1 MLLAVL
7 SGFILCAL
15 APWLTRSFG
24 ERAGWLLALLPAA
37 LFVYFLTWVP
47 AIADGESVIITYPW
61 IPGLD
66 VNLSFLVDGLSLLF
80 ALLISGIGTF
90 IIIYAGGYLHGHEYL
105 PRFYAIMF
113 AFMASMLGLVVSDNI
128 ITLFVFW
135 ELTSITSYML
145 IGFNHEDK
153 NARWYALQGLIV
165 TVAGGLALLAGLVM
179 LAVAAGGE
187 YTLSGILAAEDMHA
201 APFFTGMLLAILFGT
216 FTKSAQVPF
225 HFWLPNAM
233 AAPTPVSAFLHS
245 ATMVKAGVYLMARL
259 NPAMAESDLWF
270 YMLGI
275 FGALTMLTGSVM
287 ALRSTGVKAILAY
300 TTIMALGTLTMLI
313 GIGTEGAIIAA
324 MTFLLAHALY
334 KAALFMLAGALDHET
349 GTKDVTKMGGLRH
362 VMPITFIAACV
373 AALSLAGLPPLFGF
387 IAKELMFEATLGARG
402 GMAVFTATLAVLSA
416 IMIVAMAAVFALR
429 PFTGARK
436 ETPKT
441 PHEAPPSM
449 LAGPVVLAGLS
460 LIFGLA
466 GFIPAMAIVQP
477 AVAAVFGAELSVE
490 LYLWHGINAPLMMSI
505 LAVILGLVLFWKWDT
520 VLDGFK
526 RLTFIDRFGAERGYE
541 RFMDAIVWV
550 AEWQTRILQNG
561 YMSNYLLVIVLT
573 IVGLTGWTLLGHTD
587 TPMPLALADVNLYEA
602 VVAALVVAG
611 AVFASVTR
619 SRLGAVATLGI
630 VGFGIALIYV
640 LFSAPDLG
648 TTQIMVETLTVI
660 LLVLVL
666 FRLPEFIN
674 YSSAGTRV
682 RDAAVAL
689 SLGGLMT
696 LLILAVNDATVAE
709 PISDTL
715 VAWSEPEGHGRN
727 IVNVIL
733 VDFRAL
739 DTLGEIFVIGLAA
752 IGVYAMI
759 RFRAEDK
766 AQ

>member
-7 SGFILCAL
+7 SGFILCTL

-24 ERAGWLLALLPAA
+24 DRAGWLLSLLPAA
-37 LFVYFLTWVP
+37 LFIYFLTWIP
-47 AIADGESVIITYPW
+47 TIAQGEAVIIHYPW

-66 VNLSFLVDGLSLLF
+66 INMSFLVDGLSLLF

-90 IIIYAGGYLHGHEYL
+90 IIIYAGGYLHGHKDL

-113 AFMASMLGLVVSDNI
+113 AFMASMLGLVLSDNI
-128 ITLFVFW
+128 IALFVFW
-135 ELTSITSYML
+135 ELTSVTSYLL
-145 IGFNHEDK
+145 IGFLHEDK
-153 NARWYALQGLIV
+153 DNRWFALQGLLV
-165 TVAGGLALLAGLVM
+165 TVVGGLALLAGLLM

-187 YTLSGILAAEDMHA
+187 YTLSGILAAEDIHA
-201 APFFTGMLLAILFGT
+201 YPFYTGMVLAILLGT

-245 ATMVKAGVYLMARL
+245 ATMVKAGVFLMARL
-259 NPAMAESDLWF
+259 NPSVGGTDLWF
-270 YMLGI
+270 YALGI

-287 ALRSTGVKAILAY
+287 ALRSTGLKAILAY
-300 TTIMALGTLTMLI
+300 TTVMALGTLTMLI
-313 GIGTEGAIIAA
+313 GIGTEQAIIAA

-349 GTKDVTKMGGLRH
+349 GTKDVTKMGGLRQ
-362 VMPITFIAACV
+362 VMPITFLAACL

-387 IAKELMFEATLGARG
+387 IGKELMFEATLGAG
-402 GMAVFTATLAVLSA
+402 GALAAFTSLLALLSA

-429 PFTGARK
+429 PFTGRRK

-441 PHEAPPSM
+441 PHEAPLSM
-449 LAGPVVLAGLS
+449 LIGPVTLATLGLV
-460 LIFGLA
+460 FGLF
-466 GFIPAMAIVQP
+466 GFLPAAALVGP
-477 AVAAVFGAELSVE
+477 AVAAVYGDPITVE

-505 LAVILGLVLFWKWDT
+505 AAVIAGLVLFAKWDT
-520 VLDGFK
+520 VLAGFK
-526 RLTFIDRFGAERGYE
+526 RLTFIDRFGMERGYE
-541 RFMDAIVWV
+541 HAMDGLVAV
-550 AEWQTRILQNG
+550 AEWQTRLLQNG
-561 YMSNYLLVIVLT
+561 SMGNYLTTIVLT
-573 IVGLTGWTLLGHTD
+573 IVGLAGWTLLVHTD
-587 TPMPLALADVNLYEA
+587 TPIPLGLFDVNLYEA
-602 VVAALVVAG
+602 VVAGLVVVG
-611 AVFASVTR
+611 AVFASVTT

-630 VGFGIALIYV
+630 IGFSIALIYV

-666 FRLPEFIN
+666 FRLPGFID
-674 YSSAGTRV
+674 YSAPATRIK
-682 RDAAVAL
+682 DAVVAVA
-689 SLGGLMT
+689 LGGLMT
-696 LLILAVNDATVAE
+696 LLILAVNDVPVAE
-709 PISDTL
+709 PISDQL
-715 VAWSEPEGHGRN
+715 VHWSEPEGHGRN

>member
-7 SGFILCAL
+7 SGFIVCLL
-15 APWLTRSFG
+15 APWLTRSLG
-24 ERAGWLLALLPAA
+24 DRANWVLALAPAA
-37 LFVYFLTWVP
+37 LFVYFLGWVP
-47 AIADGESVIITYPW
+47 EIAQGEAITIHYPW
-61 IPGLD
+61 IPGLEI
-66 VNLSFLVDGLSLLF
+66 NMSFLVDGLSLLF

-90 IIIYAGGYLHGHEYL
+90 IIIYAGGYLHGDERL

-113 AFMASMLGLVVSDNI
+113 AFMGSMLGLVLSDNI
-128 ITLFVFW
+128 ITMFVFW
-135 ELTSITSYML
+135 ELTSITSYLL
-145 IGFNHEDK
+145 IGFNHEDR
-153 NARWYALQGLIV
+153 NVRWLALQGLIV
-165 TVAGGLALLAGLVM
+165 TVGGGLALMAGLLM

-187 YTLSGILAAEDMHA
+187 FTLSGILAADGIHEY
-201 APFFTGMLLAILFGT
+201 PFFIGMLLAILFGT

-259 NPAMAESDLWF
+259 NPALGESELWF

-275 FGALTMLTGSVM
+275 FGALTMLTGSIM

-349 GTKDVTKMGGLRH
+349 GTKDVTKMGGLRKL
-362 VMPITFIAACV
+362 MPITFIAACV

-387 IAKELMFEATLGARG
+387 IAKELMFEAVLEADALTTFLAI
-402 GMAVFTATLAVLSA
+402 LAVLSA
-416 IMIVAMAAVFALR
+416 IMIVTMAAVFALR
-429 PFTGARK
+429 PFLGERK

-441 PHEAPPSM
+441 PHEAPLSM
-449 LAGPVVLAGLS
+449 LIGPVILATLS

-466 GFIPAMAIVQP
+466 GFIPAAALVQS
-477 AVAAVFGAELSVE
+477 AVGAVYGEPIAVE
-490 LYLWHGINAPLMMSI
+490 LYLWHGFNLPLMMSI
-505 LAVILGLVLFWKWDT
+505 AAVALGLVLFWKWDAA
-520 VLDGFK
+520 LALFK

-541 RFMDAIVWV
+541 RFMDAIVAV
-550 AEWQTRILQNG
+550 AEWQTRLLQNG
-561 YMSNYLLVIVLT
+561 SMSNYLITIVLT
-573 IVGLTGWTLLGHTD
+573 IVGLTGWTLLVHTD
-587 TPMPLALADVNLYEA
+587 TPIPLGVMDFNVYEA
-602 VVAALVVAG
+602 VIAALVVAG
-611 AVFASVTR
+611 ALFASVTS

-666 FRLPEFIN
+666 FRLPGFLN
-674 YSSAGTRV
+674 YSAPATRI
-682 RDAAVAL
+682 RDAVVAL

-696 LLILAVNDATVAE
+696 LLILAVNDVTVTD

-715 VAWSEPEGHGRN
+715 VEWSEPEGHGRN

-766 AQ
+766 AK